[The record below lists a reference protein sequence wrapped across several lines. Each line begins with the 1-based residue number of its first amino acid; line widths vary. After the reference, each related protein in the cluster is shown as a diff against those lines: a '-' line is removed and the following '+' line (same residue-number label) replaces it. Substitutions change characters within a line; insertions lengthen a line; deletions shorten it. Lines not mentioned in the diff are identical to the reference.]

1 MTPPPPLQPDDPKAW
16 LRRAQSNLAYARHE
30 VEGVLY
36 EDRCF
41 NAQQAVEKSLKA
53 LLLRHRVTF
62 PFTHDIAVLLTLVE
76 THVKPVPQPLRSSAA
91 LTDYAVST
99 RYPGVAEPVTRAEYL
114 QAVDV
119 AAAVVAWV
127 SEQLAKPS

>member
-1 MTPPPPLQPDDPKAW
+1 MTPPPRLQPDDPKAW

-36 EDRCF
+36 EDHCF

-53 LLLRHRVTF
+53 LLLQHGVTF

-76 THVKPVPQPLRSSAA
+76 THVKPVPQPLRSS
-91 LTDYAVST
+91 T
-99 RYPGVAEPVTRAEYL
+99 RSH
-114 QAVDV
+114 
-119 AAAVVAWV
+119 VVNTIAFPWGNER
-127 SEQLAKPS
+127 SD

>member
-53 LLLRHRVTF
+53 LLLQHRVTF

-76 THVKPVPQPLRSSAA
+76 THVKPVPQPLRSSAFA
-91 LTDYAVST
+91 LTRSPST
-99 RYPGVAEPVTRAEYL
+99 R
-114 QAVDV
+114 
-119 AAAVVAWV
+119 
-127 SEQLAKPS
+127 